1 MHRATVPSRAP
12 HGLQFAIVA
21 ASLVCLAA
29 CRQVTPVSV
38 STPLTLTMGGPT
50 SPALALG
57 EAIAR
62 SSPPMVPGVPIQ
74 IRSSIGSVDNI
85 EAIQAGA
92 ADIGLATADLA
103 YFSFVGQLEPGE
115 KPFDRLRGIAIL
127 TQIPVNLVVTSNSRI
142 HGVADLRGKRVG
154 VGEVGTSSFISASV
168 VLKAFGID
176 LDMVHAERVPLNSAP
191 LELEEGTLDAYF
203 INGYL
208 EPPTDF
214 VHPDRHVLPLEG
226 AGVDQLRR
234 EYPFLRPMRVPSGVY
249 PGGAVRTVGVD
260 WLLVC
265 RSGLDEGTVY
275 HFTKSFFKNL
285 SSLSTVLDALRF
297 MDLERAP
304 ATPIPLHEGAAR
316 YYREREIA
324 Q

>member
-1 MHRATVPSRAP
+1 
-12 HGLQFAIVA
+12 
-21 ASLVCLAA
+21 
-29 CRQVTPVSV
+29 
-38 STPLTLTMGGPT
+38 MGGPT

-57 EAIAR
+57 EAMAR
-62 SSPPMVPGVPIQ
+62 SRPSMVPGVPIQ
-74 IRSSIGSVDNI
+74 IRSSVGAIDNI
-85 EAIQAGA
+85 EAIQSGV

-103 YFSFVGQLEPGE
+103 YFSFVGQLEPDE
-115 KPFDRLRGIAIL
+115 KPFDRLRAIAVL
-127 TQIPVNLVVTSNSRI
+127 TQIPVNLVVKSDSNI
-142 HGVADLRGKRVG
+142 HGVSDLRGKRVG
-154 VGEVGTSSFISASV
+154 VGEVGTSSLITASV
-168 VLKAFGID
+168 VLKAFGVD
-176 LDMVHAERVPLNSAP
+176 LDMIHAERVPLNNAP
-191 LELEEGTLDAYF
+191 AELEAGTLDAYF

-208 EPPTDF
+208 EPPSDF
-214 VHPDRHVLPLEG
+214 VRPDRRVLPLAG
-226 AGVDQLRR
+226 GGVDQLRR

-265 RSGLDEGTVY
+265 RSGLDESIVY
-275 HFTKSFFKNL
+275 NFTKSFFKNL
-285 SSLSTVLDALRF
+285 SSLSSVVDALRF